1 MKDNKTTTAY
11 DISVIILA
19 YNAEQYLRECIDS
32 VLDQTKKNIQIVI
45 VNDGSADSTGRIIEG
60 YREVHPNI
68 KVISQEN
75 KGVRYARAV
84 GFNHADGEYIGWV
97 DSDDMADRYMFEKL
111 YNLAESNQADCV
123 YCDYEFY
130 PEKVKNKGKWFKE
143 YKGVIDGD
151 FIDRNTQ
158 LWNKLVKRSLLEK
171 ISFSKLY
178 PQISE
183 YANIAI
189 LLNAEKIVYT
199 NEKLYLYRVGQDSL
213 SGGSIKGKVQH
224 YKDGVIY
231 TRRLKRL
238 LLQGTKYEQSLKQYF
253 DYRYIYTL
261 FLLMIV
267 SSYNEDKKTY
277 LRARTA
283 LQKTHYRQ
291 NRYVR
296 PLLDLYYGK
305 AGSFVI
311 RSLIPISYRGA
322 SIITK
327 KVF

>member
-1 MKDNKTTTAY
+1 MKDKNNIVY

-19 YNAEQYLRECIDS
+19 YNVEQYLKECIDS
-32 VLDQTKKNIQIVI
+32 VLNQTKKNIQIVI
-45 VNDGSADSTGRIIEG
+45 VNDGSTDSTGSIIEQ
-60 YREVHPNI
+60 YCKKHPDI
-68 KVISQEN
+68 KVITQEN

-84 GFNHADGEYIGWV
+84 GFTHADGEYIGWV
-97 DSDDMADRYMFEKL
+97 DSDDMASPQMFEKL
-111 YNLAESNQADCV
+111 YDLAESDHADCV
-123 YCDYEFY
+123 YCDYDFY
-130 PEKVKNKGKWFKE
+130 PEKVKSKGKWFKE

-171 ISFSKLY
+171 INFSKLY

-189 LLNAEKIVYT
+189 LLNAEKIAYT

-213 SGGSIKGKVQH
+213 SGGSVKGKVQH

-231 TRRLKRL
+231 TRQLKRL
-238 LLQGTKYEQSLKQYF
+238 LLQGTKYEHSLKQYF
-253 DYRYIYTL
+253 NYRYIYTL

-267 SSYNEDKKTY
+267 SSYNKDKETY
-277 LRARTA
+277 RKARTA
-283 LQKTHYRQ
+283 FRKTKYRQ
-291 NRYVR
+291 NKFVK
-296 PLLDLYYGK
+296 PFLDQYYGK
-305 AGSFVI
+305 TGSFVI
-311 RSLIPISYRGA
+311 RNVIPASYEIA
-322 SIITK
+322 AVITE